1 MKGLQ
6 EQLMD
11 MLKNNTEE
19 INLVDTFHD
28 LRRDMLIEL
37 EELFDKVD
45 DGYDVNEYKAEVLE
59 VAIREMQYVLGL
71 LKIIRT
77 NL

>member
-6 EQLMD
+6 EQLID
-11 MLKNNTEE
+11 MLKKNTEE

-37 EELFDKVD
+37 ETLFDKVD
-45 DGYDVNEYKAEVLE
+45 DGYAANEYKAEVLE
-59 VAIREMQYVLGL
+59 VAIREMTYVLGL
-71 LKIIRT
+71 LKIIRV